1 MYGTHLTV
9 LDEIDRRLVVIEA
22 IGKLSADSKVDEL
35 HSLHPLVTEARWLF
49 GQEFDTPEFAANV
62 SLTTAM
68 QKVFAKRPK
77 DESFTN
83 PRKRADLI
91 CLADATV
98 SGVATEQVNEQSG
111 LVEIRDILLIE
122 LKRGSSKITREN
134 IHQASDYVEDLL
146 RSGLLDGTPYFSRL
160 RCWAQH

>member
-1 MYGTHLTV
+1 MLSAAVKAVINIEKMRAGASLLDKIARLSDEDVQGLDRLLGEWSVRDALTV

-68 QKVFAKRPK
+68 QKVFAKRP
-77 DESFTN
+77 
-83 PRKRADLI
+83 
-91 CLADATV
+91 
-98 SGVATEQVNEQSG
+98 
-111 LVEIRDILLIE
+111 
-122 LKRGSSKITREN
+122 
-134 IHQASDYVEDLL
+134 
-146 RSGLLDGTPYFSRL
+146 SRL
-160 RCWAQH
+160 RKNSM